1 MIHSIQNET
10 LQISVKE
17 TGAELCS
24 IKSIASGKEF
34 IWQANPD
41 IWASHAP
48 NLFPIIGCLK
58 DNAFIY
64 DGKEYATP
72 KHGFIRNNSDI
83 ELLDKSENKLSFVLQ
98 SNDNTRVLYPFE
110 FEFRIH
116 FILESNK
123 LKVVHQIINTGNS
136 EMLFNLGAHPAFN
149 CQLNKN
155 ESYNDYYLEFEENE
169 TLNTWNLTEGGL
181 IAEEGEQILNN
192 ENQINLHPEIFAND
206 ALIFK
211 NLKSSAV
218 SLKCKKSDFELKVQF
233 KDFPY
238 LGLWAKPN
246 APYVCIEPWIG
257 IADSAD
263 TNREFENKELIQKLP
278 VSEMFTAEYS
288 IEIKE

>member
-1 MIHSIQNET
+1 MIHSIQNKN

-41 IWASHAP
+41 IWAGHAP

-64 DGKEYATP
+64 NGKEYATP

-83 ELLDKSENKLSFVLQ
+83 KLLDKSENKLSFVLQ
-98 SNDNTRVLYPFE
+98 SNENTRAIYPFE

-123 LKVVHQIINTGNS
+123 LKVVHEIINTGNS

-149 CQLNKN
+149 CQLKKG
-155 ESYNDYYLEFEENE
+155 ESYEDYYLEFEENE
-169 TLNTWNLTEGGL
+169 TLNTWNLAEGGL
-181 IAEEGEQILNN
+181 IAKEGEQILNN
-192 ENQINLHPEIFAND
+192 ENQINLHPKIFAND

-211 NLKSSAV
+211 NVKSSAI
-218 SLKCKKSDFELKVQF
+218 SLKCKKSDFELKVRF
-233 KDFPY
+233 EDFPY

-263 TNREFENKELIQKLP
+263 TNRELESKELIQKLP
-278 VSEMFTAEYS
+278 VSEIFKAEYS

>member
-58 DNAFIY
+58 DNALIY

-83 ELLDKSENKLSFVLQ
+83 KLLDKSENKLSFVLQ
-98 SNDNTRVLYPFE
+98 SNDNTRVLYPFK

-155 ESYNDYYLEFEENE
+155 ESYNDYYLEFEKNE